1 MSSLVKDIEGIL
13 TLVKE
18 YYKKKIE
25 LEEEE
30 EEISAL
36 QEVEVVPFD
45 VPETPARSF
54 ICVDGSFSNLV
65 YLKDL
70 DCNISIIRVS
80 TVEYQFDP
88 DGHPVLIRH
97 HVFDKIQL
105 VSTDASFYKAD
116 PLLPEVIRIATRFEG
131 RELDIVAS
139 MIMYVI
145 EQKALLAAAKR
156 YHNALIVRDGTLTVF
171 LPILELQATMD
182 EILQTCVKNNNIL
195 VGISKDSSSHYL
207 DNPLVDEAVLSNEY
221 GPAEK
226 NAAGPVMSIRIPL
239 KRVKRHHK
247 SKVYGDVYFA
257 RLHRFADKF
266 FRVDIGIPKDQ
277 AAMAFGEIAK
287 YCTWEATPGFPFPL
301 VQAHISAKAVRD
313 VKDFY
318 VERIIHAWREYGIP
332 KEVLLS
338 GLLDKNGVAAGKFHT
353 KIDLISKI

>member
-1 MSSLVKDIEGIL
+1 MSHLTKDIEGIL
-13 TLVKE
+13 AVVKE
-18 YYKKKIE
+18 YYKKKTE

-30 EEISAL
+30 EENLAL
-36 QEVEVVPFD
+36 QEVEELPFE
-45 VPETPARSF
+45 VPETPARPF
-54 ICVDGSFSNLV
+54 VCVDGSFSNLV
-65 YLKDL
+65 FLKEL
-70 DCNISIIRVS
+70 DCNISIFRVS
-80 TVEYQFDP
+80 TVEYQFGS
-88 DGHPVLIRH
+88 DGHPVLKRH

-145 EQKALLAAAKR
+145 EQKALLAAARR
-156 YHNALIVRDGTLTVF
+156 YHDALIVRDGTLTVF
-171 LPILELQATMD
+171 LPMLELQAMMD
-182 EILQTCVKNNNIL
+182 EILQTCVQNNNIL

-207 DNPLVDEAVLSNEY
+207 DDPLVDEAVLNNEY
-221 GPAEK
+221 GPAEQ
-226 NAAGPVMSIRIPL
+226 NGAGPVMSIRIPP

-247 SKVYGDVYFA
+247 FKVYGDVYFA
-257 RLHRFADKF
+257 RMHRFAEKF

-287 YCTWEATPGFPFPL
+287 YCIWEATPGFPFPL

-313 VKDFY
+313 VKDSY
-318 VERIIHAWREYGIP
+318 VEQIIDAWREYGIP

-353 KIDLISKI
+353 TIDMISKI